1 MSIKLLAQA
10 ESLVDTDD
18 RQSFQSLML
27 GGPVF
32 RRRDRCKEMYMA
44 TEGLTNVGC
53 FLRQYQGHRH
63 AGRFDSLYLAG

>member
-1 MSIKLLAQA
+1 
-10 ESLVDTDD
+10 
-18 RQSFQSLML
+18 
-27 GGPVF
+27 
-32 RRRDRCKEMYMA
+32 MYMA